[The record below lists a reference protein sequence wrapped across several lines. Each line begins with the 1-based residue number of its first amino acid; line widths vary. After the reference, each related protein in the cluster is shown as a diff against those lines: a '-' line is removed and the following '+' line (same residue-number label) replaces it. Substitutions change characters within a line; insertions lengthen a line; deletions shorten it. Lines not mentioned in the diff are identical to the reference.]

1 MIQQNYIRRS
11 VSKFQENLWTEYRSH
26 PKSHNYNIISFLN
39 IKNTNAIREITAAA
53 NILTARHG
61 LLRSTFHDTED
72 NGKSTNPYRKEYP
85 ADHERIAV
93 QVMEISVTEREKI
106 MKKPFK
112 LEKSYPIRFYLF
124 MDPDGKS
131 DNKICIISHFIA
143 IDCAG
148 NFNLIHEFQTLM
160 AGKSLPTSKLTFD
173 DYVMRHDDWLN
184 SNINVNN
191 VNVNN
196 DQSELSQFWFNQIHS
211 TKSIKWPTRRA
222 TTYCDLAPQPDACS
236 YEVFHKKVKD
246 LKSLAKAFGVTWYK
260 AMFSAVWITMASF
273 IDMKNVNLW
282 IPFTGRCMQIGDDK
296 NALSKLIGHCV
307 NNMPVHLNV
316 DTTNPIN
323 LNSFI
328 HQVSTL
334 LTDAKKNE
342 MFPLINLSKYSQQTL
357 KRQLIQQILVAST
370 PKMPNGSRMRI
381 FKSEIELIF
390 DFVQHTDE
398 SIKLIIDYNPSIFDI
413 ADIKQISLQ
422 FLDVIKTMKGFMKG
436 FNDLSFKIPKI
447 LMNNG
452 SVPDISIPKFS
463 TIHDL
468 IQLQA
473 KEFPDQLA
481 LNMTELNLSM
491 TYSELNNKSNQIA
504 RYLTKI
510 GVTTE
515 TFVIIHMNQDMY
527 IIPWLLGVLKA
538 GGAYVPVDK
547 EYPAARKE
555 FILRD
560 SNAMFLITD
569 DDDDTWYSNYPG
581 QVIITTK
588 INLSNQSIATLKPT
602 CNSGN
607 LCYMIYTSGTT
618 GKPKGVLVEH
628 QSVTTLLTDPRYDH
642 FNRQGGGVRILQAF
656 SFAFDASL
664 MSWAIGLVRG
674 ATICFVKNPKLL
686 IGNYLTDMIKLNE
699 IEAIAVVPSALSTIS
714 PDDCGPTLK
723 WVEVGGEV
731 VSSNL
736 IKTWKSKV
744 QVFFNCYGP
753 TEASIVATNY
763 DIVAENNPVSFG
775 SLIGTPRQHAEIYI
789 CDPVTHELVD
799 GEGELCIGGI
809 CLARGYLNRDD
820 LTKERFFY
828 HPKLEKRIYRTGD
841 RGRILE
847 DGRVVFL
854 GRIDR
859 QTKLRGFRIE
869 LPEVETIMSSTC
881 PEISLVS
888 VQVNETRQTLV
899 AFITPKNLD
908 RDAVTAK
915 LYKVMP
921 KHQVP
926 IIIPVD
932 ELPRTHNGKID
943 HSEVKKMMPTLL
955 EKSSNSN
962 SENSS
967 NSNSEN
973 TKSNSENLKSN
984 SENLKSNSENLK
996 SNLKPQP
1003 PQPQKKA
1010 TASGVLKNWSTIVA
1024 HLQTLWQELIGLK
1037 AKPDIDTTFFDLG
1050 GHSLLLVQ
1058 LHKKI
1063 QKIPSAPQIDL
1074 MDLIQNPT
1082 IRSMANLLTP
1092 VETSTSETIQDN
1104 INEIINNNQNI
1115 DDDEIAVIA
1124 MTGFFPG
1131 AKSVDELWDLI
1142 LTGKHGIHTFTD
1154 EELDDLH
1161 VPTNMRNDPSYV
1173 RRLGV
1178 LANIDKFDAPYF
1190 NITTKEAM
1198 SMCPQQR
1205 LLLELSVQALDEAGI
1220 DPEKEKG
1227 RIGVFAGVVDST
1239 YNNTSMDYAK
1249 LDPAIR
1255 HRNILGVSI
1264 GSVATRVSY
1273 HLNLTGPS
1281 YSVNSTCSS
1290 SSTALKTALNS
1301 LKCGDCDVAIVAGAC
1316 ILLPQTGYLYQPGFI
1331 YSNDGMC
1338 RAFDHLSDGTVT
1350 GNSVTALVLKK
1361 MSSAI
1366 RDRNPISAI
1375 LKSVAFNN
1383 DGSNKLS
1390 FMSPSVDGQ
1399 CDAIK
1404 KAIQAANISPTDIC
1418 VIEAHGTA
1426 TRIGD
1431 QMEIKGLTKA
1441 FNELTPSTQRKTQYC
1456 AVSSVKTNIGHCNI
1470 ASGITGVIK
1479 AVKSLENRV
1488 IAPMAHG
1495 LFEKPNPLIDF
1506 PSTPFYVATELQ
1518 KYEDSKPMYIGVS
1531 CFGVGGTNGH
1541 CILAEYK
1548 QERFAQDDTTF
1559 KNSRVILPFSGKN
1572 SDALNRVKESYIKY
1586 FENGKFTLQGLH
1598 DTARTL
1604 QLGRTEH
1611 GFRGIVVASS
1621 ISEAITQLKLA
1632 KAPVRAKATRCN
1644 VFVAPGQGSH
1654 SISTHR
1660 HLYKSSP
1667 LYQKRFKDCL
1677 KILQFYDPSVP
1688 DLTLYLTTNI
1698 HDSIYD
1704 PLLVFISSYI
1714 LAEIIQSSL
1723 KLPISG
1729 AVGHSLGQ
1737 YVAATIA
1744 GIFSLELA
1752 LAIVLERTKIMHK
1765 MEKGLMLAANLT
1777 REEAL
1782 KYVSK
1787 GKISLAASNEPEQQ
1801 VFSGRPKD
1809 IEELANMLKEQN
1821 YKCKSLNASYGFH
1834 SHLADSILDEF
1845 ESKISPLLEEAALN
1859 KDTITGVP
1867 FISNATGQWADIN
1880 EVYTAKFWS
1889 VHLRETVLFE
1899 AGISTI
1905 CSSFVNPAFIEIG
1918 IGAVTS
1924 RLIQRMTN
1932 NKEIAIK
1939 GFDSEQT
1946 SIEEMIG
1953 NCWANGVEINWIK
1966 FYESIAPAMIN
1977 TQLVKLPSYPFKRKS
1992 YWIDQFKQSNHRF
2005 MVQNNYQDP
2014 NEADQED
2021 DDEIDEN
2028 AVDKKDLTIED
2039 RVVLCFKK
2047 VLDQEEVYPDNS
2059 FYELGGDSLLGL
2071 SLLAA
2076 LKREFGIHLAT
2087 PSIIVTY
2094 PTPNTMAK
2102 FIQENM
2108 NNESSQPTLVTL
2120 NPGDKEFKNSIYV
2133 IHPIGGSCA
2142 IYKDMASSFGKMP
2155 VYGFEYPGI
2164 SSSNMKY
2171 LSVQELAQVYLKELL
2186 KANPN
2191 GPYNLLGSSFG
2202 GVVAYE
2208 MASELIKQ
2216 GKSVTSLTLVDS
2228 PNSKFMPKSLTNTAE
2243 ILDYMFSET
2252 YELDG
2257 LLGLDDEKALKLVVA
2272 KASKSSSKGSSISS
2286 DMLKTFVDVAKLN
2299 LRALK
2304 EYELPIPKKP
2314 MNALFFKAMIKREEY
2329 DATSPENA
2337 WKEVLDG
2344 CGGRFE
2350 CIELEGTHNGLN
2362 RSPICERISHLVRQR
2377 LFSRRV
2383 F

>member
-1 MIQQNYIRRS
+1 MSQQNYIRRS

-26 PKSHNYNIISFLN
+26 PKSHHYNIISFLN

-143 IDCAG
+143 ID
-148 NFNLIHEFQTLM
+148 
-160 AGKSLPTSKLTFD
+160 S
-173 DYVMRHDDWLN
+173 
-184 SNINVNN
+184 
-191 VNVNN
+191 
-196 DQSELSQFWFNQIHS
+196 
-211 TKSIKWPTRRA
+211 
-222 TTYCDLAPQPDACS
+222 PQPDACS

-370 PKMPNGSRMRI
+370 PKMPNGSR
-381 FKSEIELIF
+381 
-390 DFVQHTDE
+390 
-398 SIKLIIDYNPSIFDI
+398 
-413 ADIKQISLQ
+413 
-422 FLDVIKTMKGFMKG
+422 FMKG

-491 TYSELNNKSNQIA
+491 TYRELNNKSNQIA

-581 QVIITTK
+581 QVILTNK

-628 QSVTTLLTDPRYDH
+628 QSVTTLLIDPRYDH

-967 NSNSEN
+967 NSNSKN
-973 TKSNSENLKSN
+973 LKSNSENTKSN

-1050 GHSLLLVQ
+1050 GHSLLL
-1058 LHKKI
+1058 I
-1063 QKIPSAPQIDL
+1063 Y
-1074 MDLIQNPT
+1074 
-1082 IRSMANLLTP
+1082 
-1092 VETSTSETIQDN
+1092 
-1104 INEIINNNQNI
+1104 
-1115 DDDEIAVIA
+1115 
-1124 MTGFFPG
+1124 G
-1131 AKSVDELWDLI
+1131 KS
-1142 LTGKHGIHTFTD
+1142 
-1154 EELDDLH
+1154 
-1161 VPTNMRNDPSYV
+1161 
-1173 RRLGV
+1173 
-1178 LANIDKFDAPYF
+1178 
-1190 NITTKEAM
+1190 
-1198 SMCPQQR
+1198 
-1205 LLLELSVQALDEAGI
+1205 
-1220 DPEKEKG
+1220 
-1227 RIGVFAGVVDST
+1227 
-1239 YNNTSMDYAK
+1239 
-1249 LDPAIR
+1249 
-1255 HRNILGVSI
+1255 
-1264 GSVATRVSY
+1264 
-1273 HLNLTGPS
+1273 S
-1281 YSVNSTCSS
+1281 YSC
-1290 SSTALKTALNS
+1290 
-1301 LKCGDCDVAIVAGAC
+1301 
-1316 ILLPQTGYLYQPGFI
+1316 
-1331 YSNDGMC
+1331 
-1338 RAFDHLSDGTVT
+1338 
-1350 GNSVTALVLKK
+1350 
-1361 MSSAI
+1361 
-1366 RDRNPISAI
+1366 
-1375 LKSVAFNN
+1375 
-1383 DGSNKLS
+1383 
-1390 FMSPSVDGQ
+1390 
-1399 CDAIK
+1399 
-1404 KAIQAANISPTDIC
+1404 
-1418 VIEAHGTA
+1418 
-1426 TRIGD
+1426 
-1431 QMEIKGLTKA
+1431 
-1441 FNELTPSTQRKTQYC
+1441 
-1456 AVSSVKTNIGHCNI
+1456 
-1470 ASGITGVIK
+1470 
-1479 AVKSLENRV
+1479 
-1488 IAPMAHG
+1488 
-1495 LFEKPNPLIDF
+1495 
-1506 PSTPFYVATELQ
+1506 
-1518 KYEDSKPMYIGVS
+1518 
-1531 CFGVGGTNGH
+1531 
-1541 CILAEYK
+1541 
-1548 QERFAQDDTTF
+1548 
-1559 KNSRVILPFSGKN
+1559 
-1572 SDALNRVKESYIKY
+1572 
-1586 FENGKFTLQGLH
+1586 
-1598 DTARTL
+1598 
-1604 QLGRTEH
+1604 
-1611 GFRGIVVASS
+1611 
-1621 ISEAITQLKLA
+1621 
-1632 KAPVRAKATRCN
+1632 
-1644 VFVAPGQGSH
+1644 
-1654 SISTHR
+1654 
-1660 HLYKSSP
+1660 
-1667 LYQKRFKDCL
+1667 
-1677 KILQFYDPSVP
+1677 
-1688 DLTLYLTTNI
+1688 
-1698 HDSIYD
+1698 
-1704 PLLVFISSYI
+1704 
-1714 LAEIIQSSL
+1714 
-1723 KLPISG
+1723 
-1729 AVGHSLGQ
+1729 
-1737 YVAATIA
+1737 
-1744 GIFSLELA
+1744 
-1752 LAIVLERTKIMHK
+1752 
-1765 MEKGLMLAANLT
+1765 
-1777 REEAL
+1777 
-1782 KYVSK
+1782 
-1787 GKISLAASNEPEQQ
+1787 
-1801 VFSGRPKD
+1801 
-1809 IEELANMLKEQN
+1809 
-1821 YKCKSLNASYGFH
+1821 
-1834 SHLADSILDEF
+1834 
-1845 ESKISPLLEEAALN
+1845 
-1859 KDTITGVP
+1859 
-1867 FISNATGQWADIN
+1867 
-1880 EVYTAKFWS
+1880 
-1889 VHLRETVLFE
+1889 
-1899 AGISTI
+1899 
-1905 CSSFVNPAFIEIG
+1905 
-1918 IGAVTS
+1918 
-1924 RLIQRMTN
+1924 
-1932 NKEIAIK
+1932 
-1939 GFDSEQT
+1939 
-1946 SIEEMIG
+1946 
-1953 NCWANGVEINWIK
+1953 
-1966 FYESIAPAMIN
+1966 
-1977 TQLVKLPSYPFKRKS
+1977 
-1992 YWIDQFKQSNHRF
+1992 
-2005 MVQNNYQDP
+2005 
-2014 NEADQED
+2014 
-2021 DDEIDEN
+2021 
-2028 AVDKKDLTIED
+2028 
-2039 RVVLCFKK
+2039 
-2047 VLDQEEVYPDNS
+2047 
-2059 FYELGGDSLLGL
+2059 
-2071 SLLAA
+2071 
-2076 LKREFGIHLAT
+2076 
-2087 PSIIVTY
+2087 
-2094 PTPNTMAK
+2094 
-2102 FIQENM
+2102 
-2108 NNESSQPTLVTL
+2108 
-2120 NPGDKEFKNSIYV
+2120 
-2133 IHPIGGSCA
+2133 
-2142 IYKDMASSFGKMP
+2142 
-2155 VYGFEYPGI
+2155 
-2164 SSSNMKY
+2164 
-2171 LSVQELAQVYLKELL
+2171 
-2186 KANPN
+2186 
-2191 GPYNLLGSSFG
+2191 
-2202 GVVAYE
+2202 
-2208 MASELIKQ
+2208 
-2216 GKSVTSLTLVDS
+2216 
-2228 PNSKFMPKSLTNTAE
+2228 
-2243 ILDYMFSET
+2243 
-2252 YELDG
+2252 
-2257 LLGLDDEKALKLVVA
+2257 
-2272 KASKSSSKGSSISS
+2272 
-2286 DMLKTFVDVAKLN
+2286 
-2299 LRALK
+2299 
-2304 EYELPIPKKP
+2304 
-2314 MNALFFKAMIKREEY
+2314 
-2329 DATSPENA
+2329 
-2337 WKEVLDG
+2337 
-2344 CGGRFE
+2344 
-2350 CIELEGTHNGLN
+2350 
-2362 RSPICERISHLVRQR
+2362 
-2377 LFSRRV
+2377 
-2383 F
+2383 